1 MADMSEGVP
10 AKVWDKA
17 LQLGLHNDCLVA
29 QESCRGC
36 DSNLMLA
43 FEFYYGDA
51 DSQADVMASIV
62 EDLTADF
69 ERALR
74 GT

>member
-1 MADMSEGVP
+1 MADMSDGVP

-17 LQLGLHNDCLVA
+17 VQLGLHNDCLVA
-29 QESCRGC
+29 SEPCKGC

-51 DSQADVMASIV
+51 DSQADVMEAIV
-62 EDLTADF
+62 NDLAADF
-69 ERALR
+69 ERAFR